1 MMVLLLKENK
11 PSKNKA
17 NRHAVA
23 EDDQNIINQI
33 RTISFTF
40 WVVFFIIQIPIK
52 QVLTYAFPFWAV
64 FFIIQIPYFEVIN
77 QVRTYVFTFWAV
89 FLIIQIHMIGMN
101 GRNPINRV
109 LTYVFTFL
117 AVFFIIQIPYV
128 EVQFLYLLQY
138 YVLFGLCVSNTI
150 TLYSICCRILIFYHY
165 IFEK

>member
-1 MMVLLLKENK
+1 MMVKEKK

-17 NRHAVA
+17 NRHAVV
-23 EDDQNIINQI
+23 EDDQNIINRIQ
-33 RTISFTF
+33 TIAFTF
-40 WVVFFIIQIPIK
+40 WVVFFIIRTPIK
-52 QVLTYAFPFWAV
+52 QVLTYAFTFWAV

-89 FLIIQIHMIGMN
+89 FLLIRIPIIGMY

-109 LTYVFTFL
+109 LTYVVTYL

-128 EVQFLYLLQY
+128 EVQFLYLVQY

-150 TLYSICCRILIFYHY
+150 TMYSICCRILFFYHY

>member
-1 MMVLLLKENK
+1 MMVKEKK

-17 NRHAVA
+17 NRHAVV

-33 RTISFTF
+33 RTIAFTF
-40 WVVFFIIQIPIK
+40 WVVFFIIQISIK
-52 QVLTYAFPFWAV
+52 QVLTYAFTFWAV
-64 FFIIQIPYFEVIN
+64 FFIIQIHI
-77 QVRTYVFTFWAV
+77 
-89 FLIIQIHMIGMN
+89 IGMN

-109 LTYVFTFL
+109 LTYIFTFL

-150 TLYSICCRILIFYHY
+150 TMYSICCRILIFYHY

>member
-1 MMVLLLKENK
+1 MMVKEK
-11 PSKNKA
+11 IPSKNKA
-17 NRHAVA
+17 NRHAVV

-33 RTISFTF
+33 RTIAFTF

-52 QVLTYAFPFWAV
+52 QVLTYAFTFWAV
-64 FFIIQIPYFEVIN
+64 FF
-77 QVRTYVFTFWAV
+77 
-89 FLIIQIHMIGMN
+89 IIQIHMIGMN

-109 LTYVFTFL
+109 LTYIFTFL

-150 TLYSICCRILIFYHY
+150 TMYSICCRILIFYHY